1 MTPFPLG
8 IRHHLALA
16 MCVLA
21 LCSEPTRG
29 RAPDPEDI
37 NPMQLEPDHVT
48 ASVADLDKEEAWYIR
63 VFGFREVVR
72 HKRGPDFEVA
82 HLSLNVYHIDLAWQ
96 KGSVRQKETRYFR
109 QGWQH
114 VVFTTPILESAYD
127 RLVKMGTDAQA
138 DRNGKGDIWRVY
150 VHDPEGNEIEIVASD
165 GETRAAL
172 PQIPTVVPET
182 VLPAGENRELV
193 IRTCAVCHPA
203 QTAVDKRL
211 TKEEWNSTMKRMM
224 ERGAVATPEEQARIL
239 EYLNKNFGP

>member
-1 MTPFPLG
+1 MKN
-8 IRHHLALA
+8 RHHLAPALYA
-16 MCVLA
+16 LA
-21 LCSEPTRG
+21 LCTGAARG
-29 RAPDPEDI
+29 KAPDPDSS
-37 NPMQLEPDHVT
+37 NPMLLEPDHVT

-127 RLVKMGTDAQA
+127 RLVRMGTDATA
-138 DRNGKGDIWRVY
+138 DRNAKGDIWRIY

-165 GETRAAL
+165 GETRASL
-172 PQIPTVVPET
+172 PQIPTVVSGSI
-182 VLPAGENRELV
+182 LPPGENRELV
-193 IRTCAVCHPA
+193 IRTCTVCHPA

-211 TKEEWNSTMKRMM
+211 TKDEWISTLKRMM
-224 ERGAVATPEEQARIL
+224 ERGAVATPEEQARML
-239 EYLNKNFGP
+239 DYLTKNFGP

>member
-1 MTPFPLG
+1 MS
-8 IRHHLALA
+8 RSRVKSRQHLAPA
-16 MCVLA
+16 MCALA
-21 LCSEPTRG
+21 LCSGTTLGKPSY
-29 RAPDPEDI
+29 PVDI

-63 VFGFREVVR
+63 VFGFREIVR

-109 QGWQH
+109 QGWEH
-114 VVFTTPILESAYD
+114 VVFTTPILESAYE
-127 RLVKMGTDAQA
+127 RLVAMGTDARA
-138 DRNGKGDIWRVY
+138 DRNGKGKMWRVF
-150 VHDPEGNEIEIVASD
+150 VDDPEGNEIEIVASD

-172 PQIPTVVPET
+172 PQIPTVVPES
-182 VLPAGENRELV
+182 VLPAGENRGLV

-203 QTAVDKRL
+203 QTAVDRRL
-211 TKEEWNSTMKRMM
+211 TKAEWDSTMKRMM

-239 EYLNKNFGP
+239 DYLNKNFGP